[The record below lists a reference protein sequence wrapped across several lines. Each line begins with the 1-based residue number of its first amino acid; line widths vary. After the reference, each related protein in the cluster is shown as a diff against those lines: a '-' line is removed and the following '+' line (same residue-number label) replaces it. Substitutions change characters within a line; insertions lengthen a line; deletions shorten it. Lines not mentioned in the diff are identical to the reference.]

1 MGRPGAT
8 TPRNIS
14 QEPPYPRDLA
24 STFPSSYRE
33 RIVGRC
39 GWGAQSWGVH
49 IVDAGDMLIPPGDA
63 LNPPP

>member
-1 MGRPGAT
+1 MGRPGGT

-39 GWGAQSWGVH
+39 GWAQSWGG
-49 IVDAGDMLIPPGDA
+49 AYR
-63 LNPPP
+63 